1 MSKSVKYLVTF
12 DSKPEYSAVWEFS
25 LEESGAFH
33 YGNQTCVV
41 ITVDG
46 KHHDMIDTRYEVGIV
61 SNFEK
66 WCEEYLTNNL
76 NPDLNPNLDR
86 LYDRNVIVGALYRHY
101 KNHKTYK
108 VLCEAKHSETGEAL
122 VIYEAMYDDH
132 KIWARPKSM
141 FLEDVTDTVGRTVPR
156 FECLEVFPS
165 A

>member
-1 MSKSVKYLVTF
+1 MSKSVKYRVTF
-12 DSKPEYSAVWEFS
+12 DSKPEYNAVWEFS

-46 KHHDMIDTRYEVGIV
+46 KTHDIIDSRYVAGIETV
-61 SNFEK
+61 FEQ
-66 WCEEYLTNNL
+66 WCEEYLNDNL
-76 NPDLNPNLDR
+76 NLIFGPHFER
-86 LYDRNVIVGALYRHY
+86 LYDRNVIVGAMYRHY
-101 KNHKTYK
+101 KNHKVYR
-108 VLCEAKHSETGEAL
+108 VLCEAKHSETEEDL
-122 VIYEAMYDDH
+122 VIYEALYDDH
-132 KIWARPKSM
+132 KIWARPKGM